1 MRKLR
6 KINVPNVQHNS
17 SQSIEPGVTINK
29 KKIRRFIL
37 VFIFIFSTAFYLQ
50 YILYKQETMIKEKQK
65 EIQNQQQQ
73 VISLKKDG
81 EYLKKEVGNLTDNEE
96 QILKF
101 ARKEYHFSKP
111 NETVFVIPK

>member
-17 SQSIEPGVTINK
+17 SQSIEPGVTIN

-73 VISLKKDG
+73 VISLKKM
-81 EYLKKEVGNLTDNEE
+81 GN
-96 QILKF
+96 I
-101 ARKEYHFSKP
+101 
-111 NETVFVIPK
+111 